1 MNYLAGEA
9 YIGVSKKVYVRIFLA
24 YLGSHLRSLDATRGA
39 QRKWKQKQ
47 SIQIKSLKSN

>member
-9 YIGVSKKVYVRIFLA
+9 YIGVSKKVYVRIFPA
-24 YLGSHLRSLDATRGA
+24 YLGPRLQSLDTTRGA

-47 SIQIKSLKSN
+47 SIKIQSLNSN